1 MQEPDTTQIICPID
15 LFQPQEKKMQSI
27 IQEINTSKDI
37 NEKASYANELQKEV
51 DVLLKC
57 KSYDEKNLNCRS
69 CQTIA
74 DLRQKAVEI
83 VLKTAK
89 VAGMFNNNKKGGVK

>member
-1 MQEPDTTQIICPID
+1 MQEPDTTPDIKKIECPID

-27 IQEINTSKDI
+27 IQEINISKDL
-37 NEKASYANELQKEV
+37 NEKAAYANELQKEV
-51 DVLLKC
+51 DVLLEC
-57 KSYDEKNLNCRS
+57 KSYDEKNLNCKG

-74 DLRQKAVEI
+74 NLRQKAVDI

-89 VAGMFNNNKKGGVK
+89 VAGMFNKGK

>member
-1 MQEPDTTQIICPID
+1 MQESDSKEINCPIN

-27 IQEINTSKDI
+27 IQEINISKDI

-51 DVLLKC
+51 AVLLEC
-57 KSYDEKNLNCRS
+57 KSYDEKNLNCKG

-83 VLKTAK
+83 VLKTANIAAK
-89 VAGMFNNNKKGGVK
+89 FKGNN

>member
-1 MQEPDTTQIICPID
+1 MQEEVDPKTIQCPIN
-15 LFQPQEKKMQSI
+15 LFLPQEKKMQSI
-27 IQEINTSKDI
+27 IQEINVSKDI
-37 NEKASYANELQKEV
+37 NDKASYANELQKEV
-51 DVLLKC
+51 NVLLEC

-69 CQTIA
+69 CQTVA

-89 VAGMFNNNKKGGVK
+89 VAGLFKRGGDNV

>member
-1 MQEPDTTQIICPID
+1 MQEEPDPKQIECPID

-27 IQEINTSKDI
+27 IQEINISKDI

-51 DVLLKC
+51 TILLEC
-57 KSYDEKNLNCRS
+57 KSYDEKNLNCKA

-74 DLRQKAVEI
+74 DLRAKAVEI
-83 VLKTAK
+83 VLKTANIAAK
-89 VAGMFNNNKKGGVK
+89 FSKGRSNE

>member
-1 MQEPDTTQIICPID
+1 MQEPEIEKIECPIN

-37 NEKASYANELQKEV
+37 NDKAAYAGELQKEV
-51 DVLLKC
+51 NVLLEC
-57 KSYDEKNLNCRS
+57 KSYDEKNLNCKA
-69 CQTIA
+69 CQTVA

-89 VAGMFNNNKKGGVK
+89 VAGMFNKHKK

>member
-1 MQEPDTTQIICPID
+1 MQEPDSKKKKCPID

-27 IQEINTSKDI
+27 IQEINISKDI

-51 DVLLKC
+51 EVLLEC
-57 KSYDEKNLNCRS
+57 KSYDEKNLNCKS

-74 DLRQKAVEI
+74 DFRQKAVEI

-89 VAGMFNNNKKGGVK
+89 VAGMFSKRKEG

>member
-1 MQEPDTTQIICPID
+1 MQEPEIEKIECPIN

-27 IQEINTSKDI
+27 VQEINASKDI
-37 NEKASYANELQKEV
+37 NDKATYANELQKEV
-51 DVLLKC
+51 DVLLEC
-57 KSYDEKNLNCRS
+57 QSYDEKNLNCKG

-74 DLRQKAVEI
+74 DLREKAVEI

-89 VAGMFNNNKKGGVK
+89 VAGMFNKKGGEK

>member
-1 MQEPDTTQIICPID
+1 MQEDIDPKQINCPIN
-15 LFQPQEKKMQSI
+15 LFQGHEKRMQSI
-27 IQEINTSKDI
+27 IQEINISKDI
-37 NEKASYANELQKEV
+37 NDKASYANELQKEV
-51 DVLLKC
+51 NVLLEC
-57 KSYDEKNLNCRS
+57 KSYDEKNLNCKA

-89 VAGMFNNNKKGGVK
+89 VVGMFNKNKK